1 MKIIKNFLEKELINY
16 LYNYSKNLPHFYGH
30 SSVDNSPLFYSTPLN
45 LKDALNDFL
54 CTKILNVLNNNSK
67 ILRMYLNIQYCF
79 MDGSFHKDDGECTVL
94 LMVSPTLQKN
104 SGCFEIKENNKK
116 LKIIPFI
123 QNQLIL
129 FSSKLE
135 HRGCAP
141 IEKNLPR
148 ITLAFKTEKNNE
160 SN

>member
-16 LYNYSKNLPHFYGH
+16 LYIYSKNLPHFYGNN
-30 SSVDNSPLFYSTPLN
+30 SVHNTPSFYTTPLN
-45 LKDALNDFL
+45 LNDALNDFL
-54 CTKILNVLNNNSK
+54 CKKILNVLNNNSK
-67 ILRMYLNIQYCF
+67 ILRMYLNIQHCF
-79 MDGSFHKDDGECTVL
+79 MDGTFHIDDGEYTIL

-104 SGCFEIKENNKK
+104 SGCFEIKENNEK

-148 ITLAFKTEKNNE
+148 ITLAFKTEKIKT
-160 SN
+160 